1 MKLQKLLFSVIL
13 GGLALTACDEIA
25 ENERWGEKTPIANDD
40 EGHWSGPTPET
51 FEKNVLIEDFTG
63 QDCVNCPNAAEEV
76 HHLQEQTLM
85 SYGKQRIIA
94 VAIHGGSMSMSADAN
109 ARGLAT
115 AQGNEFNQH
124 WGVSS
129 WPKGMV
135 DRTDGLCDFVHWA
148 ARAMARLSLTS
159 PIDFNIHT
167 TYNPETREVK
177 IEVEGSSTSMKT
189 TTLNVW
195 LTENDI
201 VGYQKMPDGSTNTKY
216 VHNHVFRDNLTS
228 LYGDLVEADAEG
240 KYHQTLSYAIPM
252 GYGKGATNE
261 KYYCKPENMS
271 IVVFFTDPVTGQVL
285 HVKDAP
291 VMVAE

>member
-1 MKLQKLLFSVIL
+1 MKLHKLLFSVAL
-13 GGLALTACDEIA
+13 GGLALTACDDIA
-25 ENERWGEKTPIANDD
+25 ENDRWGEKTPVAI
-40 EGHWSGPTPET
+40 
-51 FEKNVLIEDFTG
+51 EKNVLIEDFTG

-76 HHLQEQTLM
+76 HHLQEQMLL
-85 SYGKQRIIA
+85 SYGEQHIIA
-94 VAIHGGSMSMSADAN
+94 VAIHGGSLSISADAN
-109 ARGLAT
+109 VRGLAT
-115 AQGNEFNQH
+115 AQCNDFNQH

-135 DRTDGLCDFVHWA
+135 DRTDGLCDYAQWA
-148 ARAMARLSLTS
+148 ARAMARLSLV
-159 PIDFNIHT
+159 PEIDFDIHT

-177 IEVEGSSTSMKT
+177 VDVEGASASAKT
-189 TTLNVW
+189 ATLNVW
-195 LTENDI
+195 ITESNI

-228 LYGDLVEADAEG
+228 LYGDLVEADADG
-240 KYHQTLSYAIPM
+240 KYSQTLSYAIPM

-271 IVVFFTDPVTGQVL
+271 IVVFFTDPVTGQVIQ
-285 HVKDAP
+285 VKDAP

>member
-1 MKLQKLLFSVIL
+1 MKLHKLLFSVAL
-13 GGLALTACDEIA
+13 GGLALTACDDIA
-25 ENERWGEKTPIANDD
+25 ENDRWGEKTPVAI
-40 EGHWSGPTPET
+40 
-51 FEKNVLIEDFTG
+51 EKNVLIEDFTG

-76 HHLQEQTLM
+76 HHLQEQMLL
-85 SYGKQRIIA
+85 SYGEQHIIA

-109 ARGLAT
+109 VRGLAT
-115 AQGNEFNQH
+115 AQGNDFNQH

-135 DRTDGLCDFVHWA
+135 DRTDGLCDYAQWA
-148 ARAMARLSLTS
+148 ARAMARLSLV
-159 PIDFNIHT
+159 PEIDFDIHT

-177 IEVEGSSTSMKT
+177 VDVEGASASAKT
-189 TTLNVW
+189 ATLNVW
-195 LTENDI
+195 ITESNI

-228 LYGDLVEADAEG
+228 LYGDLVEADADG
-240 KYHQTLSYAIPM
+240 KYSQTLSYAIPM

>member
-1 MKLQKLLFSVIL
+1 MKLHKLLFSVAL
-13 GGLALTACDEIA
+13 GGLALTACDDIA
-25 ENERWGEKTPIANDD
+25 ENDRWGEKTPVAI
-40 EGHWSGPTPET
+40 
-51 FEKNVLIEDFTG
+51 EKNVLIEDFTG

-76 HHLQEQTLM
+76 HHLQEQMLL
-85 SYGKQRIIA
+85 SYGEQHIIA
-94 VAIHGGSMSMSADAN
+94 VAIHGGSMSMSVDAN
-109 ARGLAT
+109 VRGLAT
-115 AQGNEFNQH
+115 AQGNDFNQH

-135 DRTDGLCDFVHWA
+135 DRTDGLCDYAQWA
-148 ARAMARLSLTS
+148 ARAMARLSLV
-159 PIDFNIHT
+159 PEIDFDIHT

-177 IEVEGSSTSMKT
+177 VDVEGASASAKT
-189 TTLNVW
+189 ATLNVW
-195 LTENDI
+195 ITESNI